1 MASVKVWY
9 DRDGDFLEITFDDA
23 AAITDE
29 VAEDIF
35 ERRTLDGR
43 IVGFGVPFLAI

>member
-29 VAEDIF
+29 VAEGSSEPPHPGWSNSGLWRALF
-35 ERRTLDGR
+35 
-43 IVGFGVPFLAI
+43 